1 MKKAFIITNLVVF
14 TLSLPFIGIMLLFGL
29 AGADKANF
37 VIAGIGY
44 LGIFII
50 SSLSL
55 WRDKYIKFI
64 FIPYCLMGLG
74 FYLNA
79 QFWKKHNLELCNQIR
94 ADKYCTESE
103 YGFSCK
109 EPSSLGNFS
118 VAKGI
123 CKK

>member
-1 MKKAFIITNLVVF
+1 MKKAFIIINLVVF
-14 TLSLPFIGIMLLFGL
+14 TLSLPVIGIMLLFGL
-29 AGADKANF
+29 AGSDASNF

-64 FIPYCLMGLG
+64 FIPYFLMGLG
-74 FYLNA
+74 FYLDT
-79 QFWKKHNLELCNQIR
+79 QFWKKHNFELCNQIR
-94 ADKYCTESE
+94 ADQYCTENE
-103 YGFSCK
+103 HGFTCK

-118 VAKGI
+118 VGKGI